1 MTEFERLLSLPR
13 LCRSCGAKSSGLRC
27 GDCYRLRGRITRI
40 LRTGNPEG
48 MSEEE
53 IARHLQLETILRRE
67 ESSGS
72 LHEKPTGWSLGLH
85 PEQVSLL
92 AALEDH
98 KRARAA

>member
-1 MTEFERLLSLPR
+1 
-13 LCRSCGAKSSGLRC
+13 
-27 GDCYRLRGRITRI
+27 
-40 LRTGNPEG
+40 